1 MSAPLSDSNRVLKAL
16 DKATFRLETF
26 LVTACLGAMIIIVLI
41 QIFMR
46 NVFDSGF
53 LVGDSL
59 VKHLVLWVTF
69 LGAGLAS
76 KNKSHIKI
84 NIVDKLLPDKVKPVL
99 EAIVN
104 LFSAG
109 ICAVLAHASYN
120 FVIMELES
128 GTTFGITEIP
138 VWILEAIIPLGF
150 GIIAL
155 RFLFSAAWCVVH
167 MMKPT

>member
-16 DKATFRLETF
+16 DNAAFRLETF

-46 NVFDSGF
+46 NAFDSGF

-84 NIVDKLLPDKVKPVL
+84 NIADSLLPDKAKPVINT
-99 EAIVN
+99 IVD
-104 LFSAG
+104 LFSAAICG
-109 ICAVLAHASYN
+109 ILAYASYS
-120 FVIMELES
+120 FVVMEFES
-128 GTTFGITEIP
+128 GSTFGITEIP

-155 RFLFSAAWCVVH
+155 RFVFDAARCVVH

>member
-1 MSAPLSDSNRVLKAL
+1 MSGQLSDSNRVLKAL
-16 DKATFRLETF
+16 DKVTFTLETF
-26 LVTACLGAMIIIVLI
+26 LVTACLGAMVIIVLI

-46 NVFDSGF
+46 NAFDSGF

-76 KNKSHIKI
+76 KNRSHIKI
-84 NIVDKLLPDKVKPVL
+84 NIADKLLPDKAKSVV
-99 EAIVN
+99 ETIVD

-109 ICAVLAHASYN
+109 ICVILALASYN
-120 FVIMELES
+120 FVVMEYES
-128 GTTFGITEIP
+128 ETTFGITEIP
-138 VWILEAIIPLGF
+138 VWILEVIIPVGF
-150 GIIAL
+150 AIIAL
-155 RFLFSAAWCVVH
+155 RFVFSAVWSVVH